1 MFSEYLRKHLI
12 FTRRADLHAGS
23 TIEVCNG
30 RNSIRHR
37 LLQQRHALNKSQAI
51 IEFDL
56 TGRILTAN
64 ENFCKA
70 IGYDLSEIVGQHHR
84 MFVDPSEA
92 ASKDYAA
99 FWARLAEGKFDQRQY
114 KRVAKGGREI
124 WIEASYNPIFR
135 GKKPFKV
142 VKFATDIT
150 AARKQSAED
159 KGKLAALSRAQAV
172 IEFTPEGEIITANE
186 NFLATLGYSLG
197 EIVGKHHA
205 MFCEVEYTRT
215 PGYKAFW
222 ADLAAGRFAA
232 DQFKRIAKGGREI
245 YIQASYNPILDDSG
259 RVFKVVKF
267 ATDVTERMK
276 VVNDLGAGLA
286 RLSECNIR
294 QTIDEPFVGEFE
306 TLRRDF
312 NTSIGAFQ
320 ETLVKVLQQT
330 NALNGNSQE
339 MRQAAEQLSERT
351 KEQAVSLEE
360 TSAALEQVT
369 ATVKSSTQ
377 NTQETRKLVQS
388 ARASASTS
396 ASVVRET
403 ITAMQRIASASKEIG
418 QIIGVIDEIAFQ
430 TNLLALNAGVEAA
443 RAGEAGKGFA
453 VVAQEVRE
461 LAQRS
466 AKAAKEIK
474 GLIENSGK
482 EVDEGVRLVDATGS
496 ALTEIETFVESIDT
510 NMSALATAAAEQST
524 GLSEINNA
532 VSQIDRM
539 TQQNQPALF
548 HRRLDETGEQ
558 RMRVE
563 RPAFQFRVVL
573 HADEPRMI
581 RIFDRLRQHAVR
593 RHAGE
598 HQAAI
603 FQPLL
608 VVDIDFVAV
617 AMALGNLVSP

>member
-1 MFSEYLRKHLI
+1 MVGFLSSI
-12 FTRRADLHAGS
+12 GS
-23 TIEVCNG
+23 SSSAV
-30 RNSIRHR
+30 
-37 LLQQRHALNKSQAI
+37 LDALNKSQAI

-56 TGRILTAN
+56 TGKIMTAN

-70 IGYDLSEIVGQHHR
+70 VGYELSEIVGRHHR
-84 MFVDPSEA
+84 MFVDPAEA
-92 ASKDYAA
+92 NSKEYAD
-99 FWARLAEGKFDQRQY
+99 FWARLSEGKFDQRQY
-114 KRVAKGGREI
+114 RRIAKGGREI
-124 WIEASYNPIFR
+124 WIEATYNPIYR
-135 GKKPFKV
+135 GNKPYKV
-142 VKFATDIT
+142 MKFATDIT
-150 AARKQSAED
+150 AAKKQAAED
-159 KGKLAALSRAQAV
+159 KGKLEALSRAQAV
-172 IEFTPEGEIITANE
+172 IEFTPEGNIITANE
-186 NFLATLGYSLG
+186 NFLVALGYSLS

-205 MFCEVEYTRT
+205 MFCEADYSRS
-215 PGYKAFW
+215 PAYKAFW
-222 ADLAAGRFAA
+222 AKLAAGEFAA

-245 YIQASYNPILDDSG
+245 YIQASYNPILDASG

-320 ETLVKVLQQT
+320 ATLVKVLQQT

-339 MRQAAEQLSERT
+339 MRDAAEQLSART

-360 TSAALEQVT
+360 TSAALETVT
-369 ATVKSSTQ
+369 ATVKSSTE
-377 NTQETRKLVQS
+377 NTQATRKLVQS

-396 ASVVRET
+396 AAVVRET

-482 EVDEGVRLVDATGS
+482 EVNEGVRLVDATGT
-496 ALTEIETFVESIDT
+496 ALNEIETFVESIDT
-510 NMSALATAAAEQST
+510 NMTALATAAAEQST

-539 TQQNQPALF
+539 TQQNA
-548 HRRLDETGEQ
+548 G
-558 RMRVE
+558 MVE
-563 RPAFQFRVVL
+563 RTTGISSELASGAALLAELVNHFKLNR
-573 HADEPRMI
+573 RGMI
-581 RIFDRLRQHAVR
+581 RDQGAQ
-593 RHAGE
+593 AGAPA
-598 HQAAI
+598 QGQRAA
-603 FQPLL
+603 
-608 VVDIDFVAV
+608 
-617 AMALGNLVSP
+617 

>member
-1 MFSEYLRKHLI
+1 VL
-12 FTRRADLHAGS
+12 D
-23 TIEVCNG
+23 
-30 RNSIRHR
+30 
-37 LLQQRHALNKSQAI
+37 ALNKSQAI

-56 TGRILTAN
+56 TGKILTAN

-70 IGYDLSEIVGQHHR
+70 IGYELSEIVGKHHR
-84 MFVDPSEA
+84 MFVDPAEA
-92 ASKDYAA
+92 NSRDYAD
-99 FWARLAEGKFDQRQY
+99 FWARLGEGKFDQRQY
-114 KRVAKGGREI
+114 RRIAKGGREI
-124 WIEASYNPIFR
+124 WIEATYNPIYR
-135 GKKPFKV
+135 GNKPYKV
-142 VKFATDIT
+142 MKFATDIT
-150 AARKQSAED
+150 AAKKQAAED
-159 KGKLAALSRAQAV
+159 KGKLEALSRAQAV
-172 IEFTPEGEIITANE
+172 IEFTPEGNIITANE
-186 NFLATLGYSLG
+186 NFLATLGYSLS
-197 EIVGKHHA
+197 EIVGKHHS
-205 MFCEVEYTRT
+205 MFCEADYSRSAE
-215 PGYKAFW
+215 YKAFW
-222 ADLAAGRFAA
+222 AKLAAGEFAA

-245 YIQASYNPILDDSG
+245 YIQASYNPILDASG

-320 ETLVKVLQQT
+320 ATLVKVLQQT

-339 MRQAAEQLSERT
+339 MRDAAEQLSART

-360 TSAALEQVT
+360 TSAALETVT
-369 ATVKSSTQ
+369 ATVKSSTE
-377 NTQETRKLVQS
+377 NTQATRQLVQS

-396 ASVVRET
+396 AAVVRET

-482 EVDEGVRLVDATGS
+482 EVNEGVRLVDATGT
-496 ALTEIETFVESIDT
+496 ALNEIETFVESIDT
-510 NMSALATAAAEQST
+510 NMTALATAAAEQST

-539 TQQNQPALF
+539 TQQNA
-548 HRRLDETGEQ
+548 G
-558 RMRVE
+558 MVE
-563 RPAFQFRVVL
+563 RTTGISSELASGAALLAELVNHFKLNR
-573 HADEPRMI
+573 RGMI
-581 RIFDRLRQHAVR
+581 RDQGPEAAAPVR
-593 RHAGE
+593 GQR
-598 HQAAI
+598 AA
-603 FQPLL
+603 
-608 VVDIDFVAV
+608 
-617 AMALGNLVSP
+617 

>member
-1 MFSEYLRKHLI
+1 MVGFLSSI
-12 FTRRADLHAGS
+12 GS
-23 TIEVCNG
+23 SSSAV
-30 RNSIRHR
+30 
-37 LLQQRHALNKSQAI
+37 LDALNKSQAI

-56 TGRILTAN
+56 TGKILTAN

-70 IGYDLSEIVGQHHR
+70 IGYELSEIVGKHHR
-84 MFVDPSEA
+84 MFVDPAEA
-92 ASKDYAA
+92 NSRDYAD
-99 FWARLAEGKFDQRQY
+99 FWARLGEGKFDQRQY
-114 KRVAKGGREI
+114 RRIAKGGREI
-124 WIEASYNPIFR
+124 WIEATYNPIYR
-135 GKKPFKV
+135 GNKPYKV
-142 VKFATDIT
+142 MKFATDIT
-150 AARKQSAED
+150 AAKKQAAED
-159 KGKLAALSRAQAV
+159 KGKLEALSRAQAV
-172 IEFTPEGEIITANE
+172 IEFTPEGNIITANE
-186 NFLATLGYSLG
+186 NFLATLGYSLS
-197 EIVGKHHA
+197 EIVGKHHS
-205 MFCEVEYTRT
+205 MFCEADYSRSAE
-215 PGYKAFW
+215 YKAFW
-222 ADLAAGRFAA
+222 AKLAAGEFAA

-245 YIQASYNPILDDSG
+245 YIQASYNPILDASG

-320 ETLVKVLQQT
+320 ATLVKVLQQT

-339 MRQAAEQLSERT
+339 MRDAAEQLSART

-360 TSAALEQVT
+360 TSAALETVT
-369 ATVKSSTQ
+369 ATVKSSTE
-377 NTQETRKLVQS
+377 NTQATRQLVQS

-396 ASVVRET
+396 AAVVRET

-482 EVDEGVRLVDATGS
+482 EVNEGVRLVDATGT
-496 ALTEIETFVESIDT
+496 ALNEIETFVESIDT
-510 NMSALATAAAEQST
+510 NMTALATAAAEQST

-539 TQQNQPALF
+539 TQQNA
-548 HRRLDETGEQ
+548 G
-558 RMRVE
+558 MVE
-563 RPAFQFRVVL
+563 RTTGISSELASGAALLAELVNHFKLNR
-573 HADEPRMI
+573 RGMI
-581 RIFDRLRQHAVR
+581 RDQGPEAAAPVR
-593 RHAGE
+593 GQR
-598 HQAAI
+598 AA
-603 FQPLL
+603 
-608 VVDIDFVAV
+608 
-617 AMALGNLVSP
+617 

>member
-1 MFSEYLRKHLI
+1 MVGFLSSI
-12 FTRRADLHAGS
+12 GS
-23 TIEVCNG
+23 SSSAV
-30 RNSIRHR
+30 
-37 LLQQRHALNKSQAI
+37 LDALNKSQAI

-56 TGRILTAN
+56 TGKILTAN

-70 IGYDLSEIVGQHHR
+70 VGYELSEIVGKHHR
-84 MFVDPSEA
+84 MFVDPAEA
-92 ASKDYAA
+92 NSRDYAD
-99 FWARLAEGKFDQRQY
+99 FWARLGEGKFDQRQY
-114 KRVAKGGREI
+114 RRIAKGGREI
-124 WIEASYNPIFR
+124 WIEATYNPIYR
-135 GKKPFKV
+135 GNKPYKV
-142 VKFATDIT
+142 MKFATDIT
-150 AARKQSAED
+150 AAKKQAAED
-159 KGKLAALSRAQAV
+159 KGKLEALSRAQAV
-172 IEFTPEGEIITANE
+172 IEFTPEGNIITANE
-186 NFLATLGYSLG
+186 NFLATLGYSLS

-205 MFCEVEYTRT
+205 MFCEADYSRSAE
-215 PGYKAFW
+215 YKAFW
-222 ADLAAGRFAA
+222 AKLAAGEFAA

-245 YIQASYNPILDDSG
+245 YIQASYNPILDASG

-320 ETLVKVLQQT
+320 ATLVKVLQQT

-339 MRQAAEQLSERT
+339 MRDAAEQLSART
-351 KEQAVSLEE
+351 REQAVSLEE
-360 TSAALEQVT
+360 TSAALETVT
-369 ATVKSSTQ
+369 ATVKSSTE
-377 NTQETRKLVQS
+377 NTQATRKLVQS

-396 ASVVRET
+396 AAVVRET

-482 EVDEGVRLVDATGS
+482 EVNEGVRLVDATGT
-496 ALTEIETFVESIDT
+496 ALNEIETFVESIDT
-510 NMSALATAAAEQST
+510 NMTALASAAAEQST

-539 TQQNQPALF
+539 TQQNA
-548 HRRLDETGEQ
+548 G
-558 RMRVE
+558 MVE
-563 RPAFQFRVVL
+563 RTTGISSELASGAALLAELVNHFKLNR
-573 HADEPRMI
+573 RGMI
-581 RIFDRLRQHAVR
+581 RDQGAE
-593 RHAGE
+593 AGVPARG
-598 HQAAI
+598 QRAA
-603 FQPLL
+603 
-608 VVDIDFVAV
+608 
-617 AMALGNLVSP
+617 

>member
-1 MFSEYLRKHLI
+1 MVGFLSSI
-12 FTRRADLHAGS
+12 GS
-23 TIEVCNG
+23 SSSAV
-30 RNSIRHR
+30 
-37 LLQQRHALNKSQAI
+37 LDALNKSQAI

-56 TGRILTAN
+56 TGKILTAN

-70 IGYDLSEIVGQHHR
+70 VGYELSEIVGKHHR
-84 MFVDPSEA
+84 MFVDPAEA
-92 ASKDYAA
+92 NSRDYAD
-99 FWARLAEGKFDQRQY
+99 FWARLGEGKFDQRQY
-114 KRVAKGGREI
+114 RRIAKGGREI
-124 WIEASYNPIFR
+124 WIEATYNPIYR
-135 GKKPFKV
+135 GNKPYKV
-142 VKFATDIT
+142 MKFATDIT
-150 AARKQSAED
+150 AAKKQAAED
-159 KGKLAALSRAQAV
+159 KGKLEALSRAQAV
-172 IEFTPEGEIITANE
+172 IEFTPEGNIITANE
-186 NFLATLGYSLG
+186 NFLATLGYSLS
-197 EIVGKHHA
+197 EIVGKHHS
-205 MFCEVEYTRT
+205 MFCEADYSRSAE
-215 PGYKAFW
+215 YKAFW
-222 ADLAAGRFAA
+222 AKLAAGEFAA

-245 YIQASYNPILDDSG
+245 YIQASYNPILDASG

-320 ETLVKVLQQT
+320 ATLVKVLQQT

-339 MRQAAEQLSERT
+339 MRDAAEQLSART
-351 KEQAVSLEE
+351 REQAVSLEE
-360 TSAALEQVT
+360 TSAALETVT
-369 ATVKSSTQ
+369 ATVKSSTE
-377 NTQETRKLVQS
+377 NTQATRKLVQS

-403 ITAMQRIASASKEIG
+403 ITAMQRIASASQEIG

-482 EVDEGVRLVDATGS
+482 EVNEGVRLVDATGT
-496 ALTEIETFVESIDT
+496 ALNEIETFVESIDT
-510 NMSALATAAAEQST
+510 NMTALASAAAEQST

-539 TQQNQPALF
+539 TQQNA
-548 HRRLDETGEQ
+548 G
-558 RMRVE
+558 MVE
-563 RPAFQFRVVL
+563 RTTGISSELASGAALLAELVNHFKLNR
-573 HADEPRMI
+573 RGMI
-581 RIFDRLRQHAVR
+581 RDQGAQAGVPVR
-593 RHAGE
+593 GQR
-598 HQAAI
+598 AA
-603 FQPLL
+603 
-608 VVDIDFVAV
+608 
-617 AMALGNLVSP
+617 

>member
-1 MFSEYLRKHLI
+1 MVGFLSSI
-12 FTRRADLHAGS
+12 GS
-23 TIEVCNG
+23 SSSAV
-30 RNSIRHR
+30 
-37 LLQQRHALNKSQAI
+37 LDALNKSQAI

-56 TGRILTAN
+56 TGKILTAN

-70 IGYDLSEIVGQHHR
+70 VGYELSEIVGRHHR
-84 MFVDPSEA
+84 MFVDPAEA
-92 ASKDYAA
+92 NSKEYAD
-99 FWARLAEGKFDQRQY
+99 FWARLSEGKFDQRQY
-114 KRVAKGGREI
+114 RRIAKGGREM
-124 WIEASYNPIFR
+124 WIEATYNPIYR
-135 GKKPFKV
+135 GNKPYKV
-142 VKFATDIT
+142 MKFATDIT
-150 AARKQSAED
+150 AVRMQAAED
-159 KGKLAALSRAQAV
+159 KGKLEALSRAQAV
-172 IEFTPEGEIITANE
+172 IEFTPEGNIITANE
-186 NFLATLGYSLG
+186 NFLAALGYTLA
-197 EIVGKHHA
+197 EIVGKHHS
-205 MFCEVEYTRT
+205 MFCEADYSRS
-215 PGYKAFW
+215 PAYKAFW
-222 ADLAAGRFAA
+222 ANLAAGEFAA

-245 YIQASYNPILDDSG
+245 YIQASYNPILDASG

-320 ETLVKVLQQT
+320 ATLVKVLQQT

-339 MRQAAEQLSERT
+339 MRDAAEQLSART
-351 KEQAVSLEE
+351 REQAVSLEE
-360 TSAALEQVT
+360 TSAALETVT
-369 ATVKSSTQ
+369 ATVKSSTE
-377 NTQETRKLVQS
+377 NTQATRKLVQS

-396 ASVVRET
+396 AAVVRET
-403 ITAMQRIASASKEIG
+403 ITAMQRIASASQEIG

-482 EVDEGVRLVDATGS
+482 EVNEGVRLVDATGT
-496 ALTEIETFVESIDT
+496 ALNEIETFVESIDT
-510 NMSALATAAAEQST
+510 NMTALATAAAEQST

-539 TQQNQPALF
+539 TQQNA
-548 HRRLDETGEQ
+548 G
-558 RMRVE
+558 MVE
-563 RPAFQFRVVL
+563 RTTGISSELASGAALLAELVNHFKLNRRGAIRDQGTQAGAPARGQR
-573 HADEPRMI
+573 
-581 RIFDRLRQHAVR
+581 
-593 RHAGE
+593 
-598 HQAAI
+598 AA
-603 FQPLL
+603 
-608 VVDIDFVAV
+608 
-617 AMALGNLVSP
+617 

>member
-1 MFSEYLRKHLI
+1 MVGFLSSI
-12 FTRRADLHAGS
+12 GS
-23 TIEVCNG
+23 SSSAV
-30 RNSIRHR
+30 
-37 LLQQRHALNKSQAI
+37 LDALNKSQAI

-56 TGRILTAN
+56 TGKILTAN

-70 IGYDLSEIVGQHHR
+70 VGYELSEIVGKHHR
-84 MFVDPSEA
+84 MFVDPAEA
-92 ASKDYAA
+92 NSRDYAD
-99 FWARLAEGKFDQRQY
+99 FWARLGEGKFDQRQY
-114 KRVAKGGREI
+114 RRIAKGGREI
-124 WIEASYNPIFR
+124 WIEATYNPIYR
-135 GKKPFKV
+135 GNKPYKV
-142 VKFATDIT
+142 MKFATDIT
-150 AARKQSAED
+150 AAKKQAAED
-159 KGKLAALSRAQAV
+159 KGKLEALSRAQAV
-172 IEFTPEGEIITANE
+172 IEFTPEGNIITANE
-186 NFLATLGYSLG
+186 NFLATLGYSLS

-205 MFCEVEYTRT
+205 MFCEADYSRSAEYKT
-215 PGYKAFW
+215 FW
-222 ADLAAGRFAA
+222 AKLAAGEFAA

-245 YIQASYNPILDDSG
+245 YIQASYNPILDASG

-320 ETLVKVLQQT
+320 ATLVKVLQQT

-339 MRQAAEQLSERT
+339 MRDAAEQLSART
-351 KEQAVSLEE
+351 REQAVSLEE
-360 TSAALEQVT
+360 TSAALETVT
-369 ATVKSSTQ
+369 ATVKSSTE
-377 NTQETRKLVQS
+377 NTQATRKLVQS

-396 ASVVRET
+396 AAVVRET

-418 QIIGVIDEIAFQ
+418 HIIGVIDEIAFQ

-482 EVDEGVRLVDATGS
+482 EVNEGVRLVDATGT
-496 ALTEIETFVESIDT
+496 ALNEIETFVESIDT
-510 NMSALATAAAEQST
+510 NMTALATAAAEQST

-539 TQQNQPALF
+539 TQQNA
-548 HRRLDETGEQ
+548 G
-558 RMRVE
+558 MVE
-563 RPAFQFRVVL
+563 RTTGISSELASGAALLAELVNHFKLNR
-573 HADEPRMI
+573 RGMI
-581 RIFDRLRQHAVR
+581 RDQGTE
-593 RHAGE
+593 AGVPARG
-598 HQAAI
+598 QRAA
-603 FQPLL
+603 
-608 VVDIDFVAV
+608 
-617 AMALGNLVSP
+617 

>member
-1 MFSEYLRKHLI
+1 MVGFLSSI
-12 FTRRADLHAGS
+12 GS
-23 TIEVCNG
+23 SSSAV
-30 RNSIRHR
+30 
-37 LLQQRHALNKSQAI
+37 LDALNKSQAI

-56 TGRILTAN
+56 TGKILTAN

-70 IGYDLSEIVGQHHR
+70 VGYQLSEIVGKHHR
-84 MFVDPSEA
+84 MFVDPTEA
-92 ASKDYAA
+92 NSKDYAD
-99 FWARLAEGKFDQRQY
+99 FWARLGEGKFDQRQY
-114 KRVAKGGREI
+114 RRIAKGGREI
-124 WIEASYNPIFR
+124 WIEATYNPIYR
-135 GKKPFKV
+135 GNKPYKV
-142 VKFATDIT
+142 MKFATDIT
-150 AARKQSAED
+150 AAKKQAAED
-159 KGKLAALSRAQAV
+159 KGKLEALSRAQAV
-172 IEFTPEGEIITANE
+172 IEFTPEGNIITANE
-186 NFLATLGYSLG
+186 NFLATLGYSLS
-197 EIVGKHHA
+197 EIVGKHHS
-205 MFCEVEYTRT
+205 MFCEADYSRSAE
-215 PGYKAFW
+215 YKAFW
-222 ADLAAGRFAA
+222 AKLAAGEFAA
-232 DQFKRIAKGGREI
+232 DQFKRIGKGGREI
-245 YIQASYNPILDDSG
+245 YIQASYNPILDASG

-320 ETLVKVLQQT
+320 ATLVKVLQQT

-339 MRQAAEQLSERT
+339 MRDAAEQLSART

-360 TSAALEQVT
+360 TSAALETVT
-369 ATVKSSTQ
+369 ATVKSSTE
-377 NTQETRKLVQS
+377 NTQATRKLVQS

-396 ASVVRET
+396 AAVVRET

-482 EVDEGVRLVDATGS
+482 EVNEGVRLVDATGT
-496 ALTEIETFVESIDT
+496 ALNEIETFVESIDT
-510 NMSALATAAAEQST
+510 NMTALATAAAEQST

-539 TQQNQPALF
+539 TQQNA
-548 HRRLDETGEQ
+548 G
-558 RMRVE
+558 MVE
-563 RPAFQFRVVL
+563 RTTGISSELASGAALLAELVNHFKLNR
-573 HADEPRMI
+573 RGMI
-581 RIFDRLRQHAVR
+581 RDQGTE
-593 RHAGE
+593 AGVPA
-598 HQAAI
+598 QGQRAA
-603 FQPLL
+603 
-608 VVDIDFVAV
+608 
-617 AMALGNLVSP
+617 

>member
-1 MFSEYLRKHLI
+1 MVGFLSSI
-12 FTRRADLHAGS
+12 GS
-23 TIEVCNG
+23 SSSAV
-30 RNSIRHR
+30 
-37 LLQQRHALNKSQAI
+37 LDALNKSQAI

-56 TGRILTAN
+56 NGKILTAN

-70 IGYDLSEIVGQHHR
+70 VGYELGEIVGKHHR
-84 MFVDPSEA
+84 MFVDPAEA
-92 ASKDYAA
+92 NSKEYAD
-99 FWARLAEGKFDQRQY
+99 FWARLGEGKFDQRQY
-114 KRVAKGGREI
+114 RRIAKGGREI
-124 WIEASYNPIFR
+124 WIEATYNPIYR
-135 GKKPFKV
+135 GSKPYKV
-142 VKFATDIT
+142 MKFATDIT
-150 AARKQSAED
+150 AAKKQAAED
-159 KGKLAALSRAQAV
+159 KGKLEALSRAQAV
-172 IEFTPEGEIITANE
+172 IEFTPEGNIITANE
-186 NFLATLGYSLG
+186 NFLSTLGYSLG

-205 MFCEVEYTRT
+205 MFCEDDYSRSPT
-215 PGYKAFW
+215 YKAFW
-222 ADLAAGRFAA
+222 ANLAAGKFAA
-232 DQFKRIAKGGREI
+232 DQFKRIGKGGREI
-245 YIQASYNPILDDSG
+245 YIQASYNPILDASG

-320 ETLVKVLQQT
+320 ATLVKVLQQT

-339 MRQAAEQLSERT
+339 MRDAAEQLSART
-351 KEQAVSLEE
+351 REQAVSLEE
-360 TSAALEQVT
+360 TSAALETVT
-369 ATVKSSTQ
+369 ATVKSSTE
-377 NTQETRKLVQS
+377 NTQATRKLVQS

-396 ASVVRET
+396 AAVVRET

-482 EVDEGVRLVDATGS
+482 EVNEGVRLVDATGT
-496 ALTEIETFVESIDT
+496 ALNEIETFVESIDT
-510 NMSALATAAAEQST
+510 NMTALATAAAEQST

-539 TQQNQPALF
+539 TQQNA
-548 HRRLDETGEQ
+548 G
-558 RMRVE
+558 MVE
-563 RPAFQFRVVL
+563 RTTGISSELASGAALLAELVNHFKLNRRGAIRDQGTQSGAPARGQR
-573 HADEPRMI
+573 
-581 RIFDRLRQHAVR
+581 
-593 RHAGE
+593 
-598 HQAAI
+598 AA
-603 FQPLL
+603 
-608 VVDIDFVAV
+608 
-617 AMALGNLVSP
+617 

>member
-1 MFSEYLRKHLI
+1 MVGFLSSI
-12 FTRRADLHAGS
+12 GS
-23 TIEVCNG
+23 SSSAV
-30 RNSIRHR
+30 
-37 LLQQRHALNKSQAI
+37 LDALNKSQAI

-56 TGRILTAN
+56 TGKILTAN

-70 IGYDLSEIVGQHHR
+70 VGYELSEIVGKHHR
-84 MFVDPSEA
+84 MFVDPAEA
-92 ASKDYAA
+92 NSRDYAD
-99 FWARLAEGKFDQRQY
+99 FWARLGEGKFDQHQY
-114 KRVAKGGREI
+114 RRIAKGGREI
-124 WIEASYNPIFR
+124 WIEATYNPIYR
-135 GKKPFKV
+135 GNKPYKV
-142 VKFATDIT
+142 MKFATDIT
-150 AARKQSAED
+150 AAKKQAAED
-159 KGKLAALSRAQAV
+159 KGKLEALSRAQAV
-172 IEFTPEGEIITANE
+172 IEFTPEGNIITANE
-186 NFLATLGYSLG
+186 NFLATLGYSLS

-205 MFCEVEYTRT
+205 MFCEADYSRSAE
-215 PGYKAFW
+215 YKAFW
-222 ADLAAGRFAA
+222 AKLAAGEFAA

-245 YIQASYNPILDDSG
+245 YIQASYNPILDASG

-320 ETLVKVLQQT
+320 ATLVKVLQQT

-339 MRQAAEQLSERT
+339 MRDAAEQLSART

-360 TSAALEQVT
+360 TSAALETVT
-369 ATVKSSTQ
+369 ATVKSSTE
-377 NTQETRKLVQS
+377 NTQATRKLVQS

-396 ASVVRET
+396 AAVVRET

-482 EVDEGVRLVDATGS
+482 EVNEGVRLVDATGT
-496 ALTEIETFVESIDT
+496 ALNEIETFVESIDT
-510 NMSALATAAAEQST
+510 NMTALATAAAEQST

-539 TQQNQPALF
+539 TQQNA
-548 HRRLDETGEQ
+548 G
-558 RMRVE
+558 MVE
-563 RPAFQFRVVL
+563 RTTGISSELASGAALLAELVNHFKLNR
-573 HADEPRMI
+573 RGMI
-581 RIFDRLRQHAVR
+581 RDQGAQAGVPVR
-593 RHAGE
+593 GQR
-598 HQAAI
+598 AA
-603 FQPLL
+603 
-608 VVDIDFVAV
+608 
-617 AMALGNLVSP
+617 

>member
-1 MFSEYLRKHLI
+1 MVGFLS
-12 FTRRADLHAGS
+12 
-23 TIEVCNG
+23 
-30 RNSIRHR
+30 SISSSSSAV
-37 LLQQRHALNKSQAI
+37 LDALNKSQAI

-56 TGRILTAN
+56 TGKILTAN

-70 IGYDLSEIVGQHHR
+70 VGYELSEIVGKHHR
-84 MFVDPSEA
+84 MFVDPAEA
-92 ASKDYAA
+92 NSRDYAD
-99 FWARLAEGKFDQRQY
+99 FWARLGEGKFDQRQY
-114 KRVAKGGREI
+114 RRIAKGGREI
-124 WIEASYNPIFR
+124 WIEATYNPIYR
-135 GKKPFKV
+135 GNKPYKV
-142 VKFATDIT
+142 MKFATDIT
-150 AARKQSAED
+150 AAKKQAAED
-159 KGKLAALSRAQAV
+159 KGKLEALSRAQAV
-172 IEFTPEGEIITANE
+172 IEFTPEGNIITANE
-186 NFLATLGYSLG
+186 NFLATLGYSLS

-205 MFCEVEYTRT
+205 MFCEADYSRSAEYKT
-215 PGYKAFW
+215 FW
-222 ADLAAGRFAA
+222 AKLAAGEFAA

-245 YIQASYNPILDDSG
+245 YIQASYNPIIDASG

-320 ETLVKVLQQT
+320 ATLVKVLQQT

-339 MRQAAEQLSERT
+339 MRDAAEQLSART
-351 KEQAVSLEE
+351 REQAVSLEE
-360 TSAALEQVT
+360 TSAALETVT
-369 ATVKSSTQ
+369 ATVKSSTE
-377 NTQETRKLVQS
+377 NTQATRKLVQS

-396 ASVVRET
+396 AAVVRET

-482 EVDEGVRLVDATGS
+482 EVNEGVRLVDATGT
-496 ALTEIETFVESIDT
+496 ALNEIETFVESIDT
-510 NMSALATAAAEQST
+510 NMTALATAAAEQST

-539 TQQNQPALF
+539 TQQNA
-548 HRRLDETGEQ
+548 G
-558 RMRVE
+558 MVE
-563 RPAFQFRVVL
+563 RTTGISSELASGAALLAELVNHFKLNR
-573 HADEPRMI
+573 RGMI
-581 RIFDRLRQHAVR
+581 RDQGTE
-593 RHAGE
+593 AGVPARG
-598 HQAAI
+598 QRAA
-603 FQPLL
+603 
-608 VVDIDFVAV
+608 
-617 AMALGNLVSP
+617 

>member
-1 MFSEYLRKHLI
+1 MVGILSGM
-12 FTRRADLHAGS
+12 GS
-23 TIEVCNG
+23 SSAV
-30 RNSIRHR
+30 
-37 LLQQRHALNKSQAI
+37 LDALNKSQAI

-56 TGRILTAN
+56 TGKILTAN

-70 IGYDLSEIVGQHHR
+70 VGYELREIVGQHHR
-84 MFVDPSEA
+84 MFVEPAEA
-92 ASKDYAA
+92 NSKDYAD
-99 FWARLAEGKFDQRQY
+99 FWKRLGEGQYDQRQY
-114 KRVAKGGREI
+114 KRIAKGGREI
-124 WIEASYNPIFR
+124 WIEATYNPIFR
-135 GKKPFKV
+135 GSKPFKV
-142 VKFATDIT
+142 MKFATDIT
-150 AARKQSAED
+150 AAKKQAAED
-159 KGKLAALSRAQAV
+159 KGKLEALSRAQAV
-172 IEFTPEGEIITANE
+172 IEFTPDGHIITANE
-186 NFLATLGYSLG
+186 NFLAALGYSLN
-197 EIVGKHHA
+197 EIAGKHHS
-205 MFCEVEYTRT
+205 MFCEGDYSRT
-215 PGYKAFW
+215 PAYKAFW
-222 ADLAAGRFAA
+222 ADLAAGKFAA

-320 ETLVKVLQQT
+320 ATLVKVLQQT

-360 TSAALEQVT
+360 TSAALELVT
-369 ATVKSSTQ
+369 ATVKSSTE
-377 NTQETRKLVQS
+377 NTQETRKLVQN
-388 ARASASTS
+388 ARASASSS

-403 ITAMQRIASASKEIG
+403 ITAMQRIASASREIG

-474 GLIENSGK
+474 GLIDNSGK
-482 EVDEGVRLVDATGS
+482 EVNEGVRLVDATGS
-496 ALTEIETFVESIDT
+496 ALNEIETYVESIDT
-510 NMSALATAAAEQST
+510 NMTALATAAAEQST

-539 TQQNQPALF
+539 TQQNA
-548 HRRLDETGEQ
+548 G
-558 RMRVE
+558 MVE
-563 RPAFQFRVVL
+563 RTTGISSELAAGAALLAELVNHFKLNR
-573 HADEPRMI
+573 RGMI
-581 RIFDRLRQHAVR
+581 RD
-593 RHAGE
+593 
-598 HQAAI
+598 QADTPSRPQRA
-603 FQPLL
+603 
-608 VVDIDFVAV
+608 A
-617 AMALGNLVSP
+617 

>member
-1 MFSEYLRKHLI
+1 MVGFLSSI
-12 FTRRADLHAGS
+12 GS
-23 TIEVCNG
+23 SSSAV
-30 RNSIRHR
+30 
-37 LLQQRHALNKSQAI
+37 LDALNKSQAI

-56 TGRILTAN
+56 TGKILTAN

-70 IGYDLSEIVGQHHR
+70 VGYELNEIVGKHHR
-84 MFVDPSEA
+84 MFVDPAEA
-92 ASKDYAA
+92 NSRDYAD
-99 FWARLAEGKFDQRQY
+99 FWARLGEGKFDQRQY
-114 KRVAKGGREI
+114 RRIAKGGREI
-124 WIEASYNPIFR
+124 WIEATYNPIYR
-135 GKKPFKV
+135 GNKPYKV
-142 VKFATDIT
+142 MKFATDIT
-150 AARKQSAED
+150 AAKKQAAED
-159 KGKLAALSRAQAV
+159 KGKLEALSRAQAV
-172 IEFTPEGEIITANE
+172 IEFTPEGNIITANE
-186 NFLATLGYSLG
+186 NFLATLGYSLS

-205 MFCEVEYTRT
+205 MFCEADYSRSAEYR
-215 PGYKAFW
+215 AFW
-222 ADLAAGRFAA
+222 AKLAAGEFAA

-245 YIQASYNPILDDSG
+245 YIQASYNPILDASG

-320 ETLVKVLQQT
+320 ATLVKVLQQT

-339 MRQAAEQLSERT
+339 MRDAAEQLSART
-351 KEQAVSLEE
+351 REQAVSLEE
-360 TSAALEQVT
+360 TSAALETVT
-369 ATVKSSTQ
+369 ATVKSSTE
-377 NTQETRKLVQS
+377 NTQATRKLVQS

-396 ASVVRET
+396 AAVVRET

-482 EVDEGVRLVDATGS
+482 EVNEGVRLVDATGT
-496 ALTEIETFVESIDT
+496 ALNEIETFVESIDT
-510 NMSALATAAAEQST
+510 NMTALATAAAEQST

-539 TQQNQPALF
+539 TQQNA
-548 HRRLDETGEQ
+548 G
-558 RMRVE
+558 MVE
-563 RPAFQFRVVL
+563 RTTGISSELASGAALLAELVNHFKLNR
-573 HADEPRMI
+573 RGMI
-581 RIFDRLRQHAVR
+581 RDQGTEAAAPVR
-593 RHAGE
+593 GQR
-598 HQAAI
+598 AA
-603 FQPLL
+603 
-608 VVDIDFVAV
+608 
-617 AMALGNLVSP
+617 

>member
-1 MFSEYLRKHLI
+1 MVGILSSI
-12 FTRRADLHAGS
+12 GS
-23 TIEVCNG
+23 SSGAV
-30 RNSIRHR
+30 
-37 LLQQRHALNKSQAI
+37 LDALNKSQAI

-56 TGRILTAN
+56 SGRILTAN
-64 ENFCKA
+64 ENFCRA
-70 IGYDLSEIVGQHHR
+70 VGYELSEIVGKHHR
-84 MFVDPSEA
+84 MFVDPAEA
-92 ASKDYAA
+92 ASKDYAD
-99 FWARLAEGKFDQRQY
+99 FWARLGEGQFDQRQY
-114 KRVAKGGREI
+114 KRIAKGGREI
-124 WIEASYNPIFR
+124 WIEATYNPILR

-150 AARKQSAED
+150 AAKKQAAED
-159 KGKLAALSRAQAV
+159 KGKLEALSRAQAV
-172 IEFTPEGEIITANE
+172 IEFTPTGEIVTANE
-186 NFLATLGYSLG
+186 NFLTALGYSLG

-205 MFCEVEYTRT
+205 MFCDAEYTRSSA
-215 PGYKAFW
+215 YKAFW
-222 ADLAAGRFAA
+222 ADLAAGNFASN
-232 DQFKRIAKGGREI
+232 QFKRIAKGGREI

-320 ETLVKVLQQT
+320 ATLVKVLQQT

-360 TSAALEQVT
+360 TSAALEEVT

-377 NTQETRKLVQS
+377 NTQDTRKLVQS

-396 ASVVRET
+396 SAVVRET

-496 ALTEIETFVESIDT
+496 ALNEIETFVESIDT
-510 NMSALATAAAEQST
+510 NMSALATAAAEQSA

-539 TQQNQPALF
+539 TQQNA
-548 HRRLDETGEQ
+548 G
-558 RMRVE
+558 MVE
-563 RPAFQFRVVL
+563 RTSGISSELASGAALLAELVNHFKLNRRS
-573 HADEPRMI
+573 AIREPGQQETTTSRP
-581 RIFDRLRQHAVR
+581 QK
-593 RHAGE
+593 
-598 HQAAI
+598 AA
-603 FQPLL
+603 
-608 VVDIDFVAV
+608 
-617 AMALGNLVSP
+617 

>member
-1 MFSEYLRKHLI
+1 MVGFLSSI
-12 FTRRADLHAGS
+12 GS
-23 TIEVCNG
+23 SSSAV
-30 RNSIRHR
+30 
-37 LLQQRHALNKSQAI
+37 LDALNKSQAI

-56 TGRILTAN
+56 TGKILTAN

-70 IGYDLSEIVGQHHR
+70 VGYELSEIVGKHHR
-84 MFVDPSEA
+84 MFVDPAEA
-92 ASKDYAA
+92 NSRDYAD
-99 FWARLAEGKFDQRQY
+99 FWARLGEGKFDQRQY
-114 KRVAKGGREI
+114 RRIAKGGREI
-124 WIEASYNPIFR
+124 WIEATYNPIYR
-135 GKKPFKV
+135 GNKPYKV
-142 VKFATDIT
+142 MKFATDIT
-150 AARKQSAED
+150 AAKKQAAED
-159 KGKLAALSRAQAV
+159 KGKLEALSRAQAV
-172 IEFTPEGEIITANE
+172 IEFTPEGNIITANE
-186 NFLATLGYSLG
+186 NFLATLGYSLS

-205 MFCEVEYTRT
+205 MFCEADYSRSAE
-215 PGYKAFW
+215 YKAFW
-222 ADLAAGRFAA
+222 ARLAAGEFAA

-245 YIQASYNPILDDSG
+245 YIQASYNPILDASG

-320 ETLVKVLQQT
+320 ATLVKVLQQT

-339 MRQAAEQLSERT
+339 MRDAAEQLSART
-351 KEQAVSLEE
+351 REQAVSLEE
-360 TSAALEQVT
+360 TSAALETVT
-369 ATVKSSTQ
+369 ATVKSSTE
-377 NTQETRKLVQS
+377 NTQATRKLVQS

-396 ASVVRET
+396 AAVVRET

-482 EVDEGVRLVDATGS
+482 EVNEGVRLVDATGT
-496 ALTEIETFVESIDT
+496 ALNEIETFVESIDT
-510 NMSALATAAAEQST
+510 NMTALATAAAEQST

-539 TQQNQPALF
+539 TQQNA
-548 HRRLDETGEQ
+548 G
-558 RMRVE
+558 MVE
-563 RPAFQFRVVL
+563 RTTGISSELASGAALLAELVNHFKLNR
-573 HADEPRMI
+573 RGMI
-581 RIFDRLRQHAVR
+581 RDQGAESSVPARGQR
-593 RHAGE
+593 
-598 HQAAI
+598 AA
-603 FQPLL
+603 
-608 VVDIDFVAV
+608 
-617 AMALGNLVSP
+617 

>member
-1 MFSEYLRKHLI
+1 MVGFLSSI
-12 FTRRADLHAGS
+12 GS
-23 TIEVCNG
+23 SSSAV
-30 RNSIRHR
+30 
-37 LLQQRHALNKSQAI
+37 LDALNKSQAI

-56 TGRILTAN
+56 TGKILTAN

-70 IGYDLSEIVGQHHR
+70 VGYELSEIVGRHHR
-84 MFVDPSEA
+84 MFVDPAEA
-92 ASKDYAA
+92 NSRDYAD
-99 FWARLAEGKFDQRQY
+99 FWARLGEGKFDQRQY
-114 KRVAKGGREI
+114 RRIAKGGREI
-124 WIEASYNPIFR
+124 WIEATYNPIYR
-135 GKKPFKV
+135 GNKPYKV
-142 VKFATDIT
+142 MKFATDIT
-150 AARKQSAED
+150 AAKKQAAED
-159 KGKLAALSRAQAV
+159 KGKLEALSRAQAV
-172 IEFTPEGEIITANE
+172 IEFTPEGNIITANE
-186 NFLATLGYSLG
+186 NFLATLGYSLS

-205 MFCEVEYTRT
+205 MFCEADYSRSAE
-215 PGYKAFW
+215 YKAFW
-222 ADLAAGRFAA
+222 ARLAAGEFAA

-245 YIQASYNPILDDSG
+245 YIQASYNPILDASG

-320 ETLVKVLQQT
+320 ATLVKVLQQT

-339 MRQAAEQLSERT
+339 MRDAAEQLSART
-351 KEQAVSLEE
+351 REQAVSLEE
-360 TSAALEQVT
+360 TSAALETVT
-369 ATVKSSTQ
+369 ATVKSSTE
-377 NTQETRKLVQS
+377 NTQATRKLVQS

-396 ASVVRET
+396 AAVVRET

-482 EVDEGVRLVDATGS
+482 EVNEGVRLVDATGT
-496 ALTEIETFVESIDT
+496 ALNEIETFVESIDT
-510 NMSALATAAAEQST
+510 NMTALASAAAEQST

-539 TQQNQPALF
+539 TQQNA
-548 HRRLDETGEQ
+548 G
-558 RMRVE
+558 MVE
-563 RPAFQFRVVL
+563 RTTGISSELASGAALLAELVNHFKLNR
-573 HADEPRMI
+573 RGMI
-581 RIFDRLRQHAVR
+581 RDQ
-593 RHAGE
+593 GT
-598 HQAAI
+598 QAAAPVRG
-603 FQPLL
+603 QR
-608 VVDIDFVAV
+608 A
-617 AMALGNLVSP
+617 A

>member
-1 MFSEYLRKHLI
+1 MVGILSGI
-12 FTRRADLHAGS
+12 GS
-23 TIEVCNG
+23 SSSAV
-30 RNSIRHR
+30 
-37 LLQQRHALNKSQAI
+37 LDALNKSQAI

-150 AARKQSAED
+150 AAKKQSAED

-539 TQQNQPALF
+539 TQQNA
-548 HRRLDETGEQ
+548 G
-558 RMRVE
+558 MVE
-563 RPAFQFRVVL
+563 RTTGISSELASGAALLAELVNHFKLNR
-573 HADEPRMI
+573 RGTI
-581 RIFDRLRQHAVR
+581 RDHVEQSGATPKR
-593 RHAGE
+593 R
-598 HQAAI
+598 AA
-603 FQPLL
+603 
-608 VVDIDFVAV
+608 
-617 AMALGNLVSP
+617 

>member
-1 MFSEYLRKHLI
+1 MVGFLSSI
-12 FTRRADLHAGS
+12 GS
-23 TIEVCNG
+23 SSSAV
-30 RNSIRHR
+30 
-37 LLQQRHALNKSQAI
+37 LDALNKSQAI

-56 TGRILTAN
+56 TGKILTAN

-70 IGYDLSEIVGQHHR
+70 VGYELSEIVGRHHR
-84 MFVDPSEA
+84 MFVDPAEA
-92 ASKDYAA
+92 TSKEYAD
-99 FWARLAEGKFDQRQY
+99 FWARLGEGKFDQRQY
-114 KRVAKGGREI
+114 RRIAKGGREI
-124 WIEASYNPIFR
+124 WIEATYNPIYR
-135 GKKPFKV
+135 GNKPYKV
-142 VKFATDIT
+142 MKFATDIT
-150 AARKQSAED
+150 AVRMQAAED
-159 KGKLAALSRAQAV
+159 KGKLEALSRAQAV
-172 IEFTPEGEIITANE
+172 IEFTPEGNIITANE
-186 NFLATLGYSLG
+186 NFLAALGYTLA
-197 EIVGKHHA
+197 EIVGKHHS
-205 MFCEVEYTRT
+205 MFCEADYSRS
-215 PGYKAFW
+215 PAYKAFW
-222 ADLAAGRFAA
+222 ANLAAGEFAA

-245 YIQASYNPILDDSG
+245 YIQASYNPILDASG

-320 ETLVKVLQQT
+320 ATLVKVLQQT

-339 MRQAAEQLSERT
+339 MRDAAEQLSART
-351 KEQAVSLEE
+351 REQAVSLEE
-360 TSAALEQVT
+360 TSAALETVT
-369 ATVKSSTQ
+369 ATVKSSTE
-377 NTQETRKLVQS
+377 NTQATRKLVQS

-396 ASVVRET
+396 AAVVRET
-403 ITAMQRIASASKEIG
+403 ITAMQRIASASQEIG

-482 EVDEGVRLVDATGS
+482 EVNEGVRLVDATGT
-496 ALTEIETFVESIDT
+496 ALNEIETFVESIDT
-510 NMSALATAAAEQST
+510 NMTALATAAAEQST

-539 TQQNQPALF
+539 TQQNA
-548 HRRLDETGEQ
+548 G
-558 RMRVE
+558 MVE
-563 RPAFQFRVVL
+563 RTTGISSELASGAALLAELVNHFKLNRRGAIRDQGTQASAPARGQR
-573 HADEPRMI
+573 
-581 RIFDRLRQHAVR
+581 
-593 RHAGE
+593 
-598 HQAAI
+598 AA
-603 FQPLL
+603 
-608 VVDIDFVAV
+608 
-617 AMALGNLVSP
+617 

>member
-1 MFSEYLRKHLI
+1 MVGILSGI
-12 FTRRADLHAGS
+12 GS
-23 TIEVCNG
+23 SSSAV
-30 RNSIRHR
+30 
-37 LLQQRHALNKSQAI
+37 LDALNKSQAI

-150 AARKQSAED
+150 AAKKQSAED

-539 TQQNQPALF
+539 TQQNA
-548 HRRLDETGEQ
+548 G
-558 RMRVE
+558 MVE
-563 RPAFQFRVVL
+563 RTTGISSELASGAALLAELVNHFKLNR
-573 HADEPRMI
+573 RGTI
-581 RIFDRLRQHAVR
+581 RDQVEQSGATPKR
-593 RHAGE
+593 R
-598 HQAAI
+598 AA
-603 FQPLL
+603 
-608 VVDIDFVAV
+608 
-617 AMALGNLVSP
+617 